1 MCQLNQQ
8 NSYSAD
14 HNWEADDD
22 NDKQARKAF
31 ESLLRVSLLQP
42 TTPKFHNFA
51 ETVRARAKKD
61 YNYTFYEGEE
71 VSTSVQ
77 LHHLMYNINCFYLM
91 LGELFY
97 RSIL

>member
-1 MCQLNQQ
+1 MRLFALFKLCQLNQQ

-71 VSTSVQ
+71 VST
-77 LHHLMYNINCFYLM
+77 
-91 LGELFY
+91 
-97 RSIL
+97 